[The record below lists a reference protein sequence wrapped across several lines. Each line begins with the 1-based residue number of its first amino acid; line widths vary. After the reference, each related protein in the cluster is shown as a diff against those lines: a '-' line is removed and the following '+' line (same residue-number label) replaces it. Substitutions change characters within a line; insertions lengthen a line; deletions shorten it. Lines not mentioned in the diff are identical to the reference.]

1 MGVRDYQ
8 EDPPIAGH
16 RKPEVVRIRV
26 VTSIAGI
33 GCKIDV
39 LLVLVIS
46 FLCVDSEICCFV
58 RAAVS
63 RPKPCINKNF
73 LCIIWYCIRY
83 FV

>member
-16 RKPEVVRIRV
+16 RKPEVIRIRV

-33 GCKIDV
+33 GFKIDV

-46 FLCVDSEICCFV
+46 FLCVDCEI
-58 RAAVS
+58 
-63 RPKPCINKNF
+63 
-73 LCIIWYCIRY
+73 
-83 FV
+83 